1 MTNGVSYDGAV
12 AAALPL
18 ALLEAT
24 RAHDRPSEVLEDEDL
39 TISLPR
45 RLGLSGV
52 IDTQIRQFQ
61 TAARSG
67 RRVPLT
73 DFINLLK
80 LVLRRPDAETI
91 LRETGA
97 RVAHNQF
104 AKVPPAWVT
113 VLRVLPRAVGH
124 RVIRRAATRLLRNI
138 AGTDD
143 VTVQGSPIRA
153 RIARPLLAG
162 LEPPGLACTLYA
174 AALEELA
181 SLYLGRTWRVTQVHC
196 AAQDGNYCE
205 WRLEAQSSS

>member
-1 MTNGVSYDGAV
+1 MTNGVTYDGAV

-39 TISLPR
+39 TVSLPR

-67 RRVPLT
+67 RRVPLN

-104 AKVPPAWVT
+104 AKVPPAWVK
-113 VLRVLPRAVGH
+113 VVRMLPRAVGY
-124 RVIRRAATRLLRNI
+124 RVMRRAAANLLRNI
-138 AGTDD
+138 GGTDE
-143 VTVQGSPIRA
+143 VSVQGSPVRA
-153 RIARPLLAG
+153 RIANPVLAR
-162 LEPPGLACTLYA
+162 LEPPGVACALYA
-174 AALEELA
+174 AAFEEIA
-181 SLYLGRTWRVTQVHC
+181 SLYLGRKWRVSQAHC
-196 AAQDGNYCE
+196 AAQSGDYCE
-205 WRLEAQSSS
+205 WRLEPQSSS